1 VKLSITKS
9 VQSIIAK
16 IRQFGSLKNF
26 QAWKTC
32 RQDTVF
38 SQFLYAKLLTNLRDY
53 NLAKITHVAESEAQ
67 KTGSSPKFAT

>member
-1 VKLSITKS
+1 MKMKFDLLTSIREISITKS

-16 IRQFGSLKNF
+16 IRQFGRLKNF

-38 SQFLYAKLLTNLRDY
+38 FTGFRGEALNQFKR
-53 NLAKITHVAESEAQ
+53 Q
-67 KTGSSPKFAT
+67 